1 MADDNRI
8 HTIKNM
14 FVPQSIDDAM
24 AEYLLAKC
32 YEIINET
39 KNPTD
44 KPPRTEVTETLR
56 KYFNLDL
63 PQIEA
68 VMDYAYSKSQ
78 DYDKSNDY
86 AVANELNERASRI
99 FRLVADYARYGG
111 VKSFDNNIKLI
122 NRQYIL
128 LANELA
134 EIYTRNSVLRNIAE
148 ENQIPIWRVFDVIEG
163 KEFEISEFIHYHE
176 NNEGLAHNAQIRK
189 LTIISGNEEPKY
201 TKAQSKLIKETDTTI
216 KLFTKEVE
224 RVLGNNGNNQDTTSD
239 AVYIPSYDIVFADDG
254 SIVVNGVMTLKKTQ
268 SGSAP
273 RKLMEQATRQPNVL
287 FKPTL
292 GAYNRRLTSVLSDM
306 GIKGTLKSL
315 FFPVISEENGIKFR
329 PTVSRAIAD
338 KENIDTTE
346 LDMKLIKLNAHTEL
360 DLNNIP
366 F

>member
-1 MADDNRI
+1 MNDDNRI

-14 FVPQSIDDAM
+14 FVPQSVDDAM

-32 YEIINET
+32 YEIINEAN
-39 KNPTD
+39 NPTD
-44 KPPRTEVTETLR
+44 KPPRTEVTEILR

-68 VMDYAYSKSQ
+68 IMDYALAKSQ
-78 DYDKSNDY
+78 DYNKSNDY
-86 AVANELNERASRI
+86 AVASELSERASKI

-111 VKSFDNNIKLI
+111 MKRFDDNIKLV

-128 LANELA
+128 LANELE
-134 EIYTRNSVLRNIAE
+134 EIYKRNSVLRNIAE
-148 ENQIPIWRVFDVIEG
+148 ENQTPIWRVFDVIEG
-163 KEFEISEFIHYHE
+163 KEYEISEFIHYHD

-189 LTIISGNEEPKY
+189 LMIVSGNEEPQY
-201 TKAQSKLIKETDTTI
+201 TKVQSSLIKETDITI
-216 KLFTKEVE
+216 NLFIKEVE
-224 RVLGNNGNNQDTTSD
+224 RVLSNKGNNQDTATNG
-239 AVYIPSYDIVFADDG
+239 VYIPSYDIVFADDG

-273 RKLMEQATRQPNVL
+273 RKLMEQATKQPNVL
-287 FKPTL
+287 FKPNL

-306 GIKGTLKSL
+306 GIKGKLKSL
-315 FFPVISEENGIKFR
+315 FFPVISEENGVKFR
-329 PTVSRAIAD
+329 PSVSRAIAD
-338 KENIDTTE
+338 QENIDTTE

>member
-1 MADDNRI
+1 
-8 HTIKNM
+8 M
-14 FVPQSIDDAM
+14 FVLQSVDDAM

-32 YEIINET
+32 YEIINEAN
-39 KNPTD
+39 NPND
-44 KPPRTEVTETLR
+44 KPPRTDVTETLR

-68 VMDYAYSKSQ
+68 VMDFAFAKSQ

-86 AVANELNERASRI
+86 AVASELSERTSKI

-111 VKSFDNNIKLI
+111 MKRFDDNIKLV

-128 LANELA
+128 LTNELE
-134 EIYTRNSVLRNIAE
+134 EIYKRNSVLLNIAE
-148 ENQIPIWRVFDVIEG
+148 ENQTPIWRVFDVIEG
-163 KEFEISEFIHYHE
+163 KEYEISDFIHYHE

-189 LTIISGNEEPKY
+189 QMIVSGNEEPKY
-201 TKAQSKLIKETDTTI
+201 TKTQSRLINETDTAI
-216 KLFTKEVE
+216 KLFAKEVE
-224 RVLGNNGNNQDTTSD
+224 RVLGNKGNNQDTTSD
-239 AVYIPSYDIVFADDG
+239 GVYIPSYDIVFADDG

-273 RKLMEQATRQPNVL
+273 RKLMEQAKRQPNVL
-287 FKPTL
+287 FKPNL
-292 GAYNRRLTSVLSDM
+292 GAYNRRLTSVFSDM

-329 PTVSRAIAD
+329 PSVSRAIAD
-338 KENIDTTE
+338 QENIDTTE